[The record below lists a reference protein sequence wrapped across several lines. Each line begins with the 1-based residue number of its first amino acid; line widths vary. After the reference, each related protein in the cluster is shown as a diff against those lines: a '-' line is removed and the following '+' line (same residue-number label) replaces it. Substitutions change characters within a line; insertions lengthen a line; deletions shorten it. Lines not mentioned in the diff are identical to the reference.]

1 MAKIDK
7 IKEQIGWLKIIFGL
21 LTAMVVSII
30 GFIVTS
36 YKVTDPLILILSLVL
51 VVFLSF
57 GIVVTN
63 QKAYTKMD
71 ELEEY

>member
-57 GIVVTN
+57 GIVITN

>member
-1 MAKIDK
+1 MAKIDR

-36 YKVTDPLILILSLVL
+36 YKVADPFILILSLVL
-51 VVFLSF
+51 IIFLSL
-57 GIVVTN
+57 GIVVVN
-63 QKAYTKMD
+63 QKAYSKMD